1 MEEALRKRYL
11 GISYKCWLV
20 CWVWESGISTLHWIY
35 WRFSWKQGL
44 PRWFNGKA
52 STRQCRRQ
60 RHVCLIPESG
70 RFPGIGNDD
79 PLQYSCLEN
88 SMDREVWR
96 AAVHRVA
103 KSQTQL
109 STHTQ
114 LKTYKKTPWCFKK
127 KIFWNRCLLPA
138 MMEYLE
144 SDCPSWQD
152 YKTEQNIWDT
162 GFQAVGT
169 SELWSL
175 KERKHEMRPTFTP
188 ISQSGHNFA
197 TMGQDGKPQAESE
210 SRVWELLKHL

>member
-20 CWVWESGISTLHWIY
+20 CWVWESGISTLHWIF

-127 KIFWNRCLLPA
+127 KNSGISVCFQLWWSIWNQIVPLDTTIKLNKIYETPA
-138 MMEYLE
+138 FR
-144 SDCPSWQD
+144 Q
-152 YKTEQNIWDT
+152 
-162 GFQAVGT
+162 
-169 SELWSL
+169 
-175 KERKHEMRPTFTP
+175 
-188 ISQSGHNFA
+188 
-197 TMGQDGKPQAESE
+197 
-210 SRVWELLKHL
+210 